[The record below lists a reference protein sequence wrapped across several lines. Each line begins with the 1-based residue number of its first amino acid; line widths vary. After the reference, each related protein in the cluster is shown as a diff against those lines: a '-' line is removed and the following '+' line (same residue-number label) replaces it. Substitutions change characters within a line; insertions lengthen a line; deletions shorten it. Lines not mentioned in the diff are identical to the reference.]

1 MFVSLFLCDY
11 SIVNIKYNY
20 RLLKTTEITFLSLK
34 FINQTFLI
42 KTNAIKQN
50 YKTKFYTYLIA
61 LVLSL
66 RHLVIKV
73 LTLPKSL
80 D

>member
-42 KTNAIKQN
+42 KTNAIK
-50 YKTKFYTYLIA
+50 
-61 LVLSL
+61 
-66 RHLVIKV
+66 
-73 LTLPKSL
+73 
-80 D
+80 